1 MEMLFSKRCKLLVT
15 LKSKKAT
22 SDRKQ
27 IKKHIRF
34 WKKFV
39 GQQKNK
45 NQDELPEW
53 WEEKKMEAEIKNWWF
68 ETYHIVCET
77 R

>member
-1 MEMLFSKRCKLLVT
+1 MQFSKRCKLLVT

-34 WKKFV
+34 WKKIV

-53 WEEKKMEAEIKNWWF
+53 WEEKKNGGRNKELMIWNI
-68 ETYHIVCET
+68 YHIVCET